1 MIFCGKTSDYGLV
14 SSTKLPNAFAFYMVD
29 GGQRKWSKQ
38 FPPDDYDSAQHIQFS
53 NSYTRVV
60 VALNP
65 FAIVYMNANDGSLI
79 RSYSDYK
86 TILNTSP
93 GII

>member
-14 SSTKLPNAFAFYMVD
+14 SSTKLPNAFVLYMVD
-29 GGQRKWSKQ
+29 GDQRKWSKQ

-53 NSYTRVV
+53 NSYTRIV
-60 VALNP
+60 VALYP
-65 FAIVYMNANDGSLI
+65 FAIVYLNAADGSLI

-86 TILNTSP
+86 TIYNNDLGT
-93 GII
+93 I